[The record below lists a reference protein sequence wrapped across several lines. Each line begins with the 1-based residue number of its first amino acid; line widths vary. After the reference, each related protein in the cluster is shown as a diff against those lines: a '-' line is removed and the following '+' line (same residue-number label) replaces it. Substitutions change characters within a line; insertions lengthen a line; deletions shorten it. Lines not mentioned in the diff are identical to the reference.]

1 MSALPRDSNTA
12 EPEGSELQTNQF
24 SSESNIDG
32 SDSGSIADQ
41 NELIENNL
49 LPGEQ
54 RDGHDGQSED
64 TMAKIT
70 HNPEAIS
77 ARFKVISVAQWA
89 ASCVKWQDLSGYD
102 RSHAH
107 TKIDPLK
114 TSAVDWLFGF
124 MPKLPLSSDDVH
136 SVVWRPA
143 GWAGKPCLALRIDR
157 TLYVAI
163 DDISAVIYDN
173 YFVDTAHI
181 EVAWPEPSNPGSPYK
196 SSEIRGRPSL
206 KHYNASVSP
215 QILNKITQTLDPT
228 TAKFWQTSFQLRNE
242 ADALWILRYRA
253 KGAQVGDNHLVLL
266 VTAWQYYF
274 DAIAASAAT
283 MVCAK
288 LGQRTFGSAYNI
300 YKDTNWVNS
309 VAEQNKEIVNC
320 VGMPQ
325 DYATFWAMCCLPS
338 QELYAAKTSA
348 SGVVYRTPFGAF
360 RRKIRTKMCVIS
372 EHTLVFPST
381 APSWWTNPN
390 LILSFIEMYAMK
402 FGLDDQVNDA
412 LYCALQLPIAAT
424 VGTPI
429 SLPEPIHSKDWFEG
443 MVEGGTGLDAVR
455 QLHMSSTV
463 AVTSAWA
470 ETRVTLM
477 AVLGEIAESNLYNRL
492 GINTLINPYS
502 NAIREMV
509 HAMSRP
515 SVFSATLIAKTLNLP
530 APALEL
536 TGLHNSFMPVGQL
549 VPPIMANYSL
559 LSFWQHHL
567 VPVLHANG
575 YLVAGPNLSHVWKPD
590 AELGPKHIVTT
601 PFQLEILNR
610 FGLIAGVGS
619 ERGSLGAY
627 ACPPSN
633 AGGKVTVPVTDPSIR
648 QKLALAI
655 KYGIKTEV
663 LDAAVTRDDV
673 DALRDPAEAV
683 ELFNTWQY
691 SGICPSYAGADVQ
704 YGGRQAD
711 VLAMEPPVAAP
722 GGHATAGISSLRA
735 AIRGAERALSM
746 KRAAFMDKLTKR
758 ASAKCLVMGP
768 NAVPSGALVVVRRTE
783 TDYNIADDDMC
794 GWRLLAS
801 ATNALPTVA
810 SVKRAVASLISKDP
824 LTQSLLPDKLA
835 FGEMAIISS
844 VLGTAVT
851 LIEVLACGDHRV
863 CDVGECTVDSP
874 KFYLSNGHWAT
885 AICGPAQNVTPLT
898 TVGPRKGAK
907 LWDSIPPKQKE
918 AVYNKA
924 IERFNA
930 RAFNHSQL
938 LDVHVALF
946 PERAIPRSLKEARYA
961 NPRGERGPGPIG
973 GKCCLQCDA
982 NLSGREALQKLM
994 ENAVG
999 SAYPHR
1005 NPAVATKNNVLIG
1018 DLVKVVTSTRGGEC
1032 LPGRRAHC
1040 AAAWIVGRK
1049 GQAAEFVTS
1058 VGAWVLTNTISPA
1071 VWEWLWYDR
1080 GLACATEDTWLQ
1092 TAKALHDTIRKDGLP
1107 ADTNPNDSDWAQS
1120 LYLHSLYGRG
1130 GVVVDWA
1137 TEFTNKTEGP
1147 APVLQWDGGAYTR
1160 HAAARTIRE
1169 TIHSVTA
1176 TAYPKAMPKPFD
1188 QFMDT
1193 AYEWLVSGSSA
1204 GIPSVLKNSPMR
1216 DEILHTYGLT
1226 PRPTKRSVM
1235 EAIPR
1240 AKVKHILL
1248 KTKPKIVAK
1257 AHMKLNETGGK
1268 ARAIYGVTLWHYI
1281 FSNWLT
1287 APLEK
1292 HLDHPNID
1300 INLAGS
1306 EMLDAVV
1313 ARVSRVEE
1321 GYVFNSYDYPDFNAM
1336 HTHEYMAE
1344 VYSSAKRHALSAIDR
1359 EGAGRYSSEDREL
1372 IERGFTWMQESNM
1385 SQYVLHPDTGEILRT
1400 TSGLYSGNRDTTLIN
1415 TLLNIAYAAVVDES
1429 LRAKY
1434 TNPGVVE
1441 RLCHGDD
1448 IITVHTSLAR
1458 ALLWNDEAT
1467 ACNLKGQESKLMIDH
1482 KHHEYLRI
1490 MGCSDNKLR
1499 GSLARCIS
1507 TFCNGNWET
1516 DKIVGVWAK
1525 LQESANSLATWIRRG
1540 AARRTVQELW
1550 NVVRY
1555 RVLVDVYR
1563 FSDADARAVNI
1574 RTAGV
1579 TRGRS
1584 DPDYSRLSSYVTD
1597 PYIEHIRKELPM
1609 ELRPTASETR
1619 RLKRVLQKS
1628 TYGTE
1633 LALSFQ
1639 QTDLTKV
1646 TDSATRAVIN
1656 LGSPPGATKR
1666 YRQWERFAMA
1676 GATKA
1681 DWQLRNRIK
1690 AMHHLLSA
1698 LDLKSRQLSEVE
1710 VVSAVTQ
1717 IPKAVV
1723 ARVLEA
1729 DAELARS
1736 QKSSPRWHLP
1746 AELASTL
1753 AEIEWRERAAAGD
1766 YPATLLGTNSYL
1778 NRASVTEVVATTSD
1792 YNTVHLS
1799 DMLLY

>member
-12 EPEGSELQTNQF
+12 GPEGSELQTNEPI
-24 SSESNIDG
+24 SESNIEG
-32 SDSGSIADQ
+32 SESGSIADQ

-49 LPGEQ
+49 LPRESGG
-54 RDGHDGQSED
+54 DGATPFDD
-64 TMAKIT
+64 PVAKVIY
-70 HNPEAIS
+70 NPE
-77 ARFKVISVAQWA
+77 SVAARIKVASVAEWA
-89 ASCVKWQDLSGYD
+89 ATCVRWQDSFNYD
-102 RSHAH
+102 RSHAQ
-107 TKIDPLK
+107 TKVDPLK

-124 MPKLPLSSDDVH
+124 MPKLPLSSDDAH
-136 SVVWRPA
+136 SVTWRQA
-143 GWAGKPCLALRIDR
+143 GWAGKPCLAIRVDR
-157 TLYVAI
+157 TLYVSI
-163 DDISAVIYDN
+163 DDVSAICYDR
-173 YFVDTAHI
+173 YFADTAFI
-181 EVAWPEPSNPGSPYK
+181 EVAWPEMSNVGSPYK

-266 VTAWQYYF
+266 VSAWQYYF
-274 DAIAASAAT
+274 DAVAASST
-283 MVCAK
+283 SMVCAK
-288 LGQRTFGSAYNI
+288 LGQRTFGAAYNI

-338 QELYAAKTSA
+338 QELYAAKTSDA
-348 SGVVYRTPFGAF
+348 GIVFRTPFGAF
-360 RRKIRTKMCVIS
+360 RRKIRTKLCVIS

-390 LILSFIEMYAMK
+390 LILSFIEMYAMR
-402 FGLDDQVNDA
+402 FGLDEQVNDA

-443 MVEGGTGLDAVR
+443 MVEGGSGLDAIR

-470 ETRVTLM
+470 ESRVSLM
-477 AVLGEIAESNLYNRL
+477 AVLGEVAESNLYNRL
-492 GINTLINPYS
+492 GINTLLNPYS
-502 NAIREMV
+502 NAVREI
-509 HAMSRP
+509 AGSMSRP
-515 SVFSATLIAKTLNLP
+515 GVFSATMLAKVLGIP

-559 LSFWQHHL
+559 LAFWQHHL
-567 VPVLHANG
+567 VPVLHSNG
-575 YLVAGPNLSHVWKPD
+575 YLAAGPNLSNTWKPSIKV
-590 AELGPKHIVTT
+590 GPTHIVTT

-610 FGLIAGVGS
+610 YGLMVANDS
-619 ERGSLGAY
+619 SMAPLPAY
-627 ACPPSN
+627 SCPPTSTS
-633 AGGKVTVPVTDPSIR
+633 GMVTIPITDPVVR
-648 QKLALAI
+648 QKLMLAA
-655 KYGIKTEV
+655 KHGIKLEIIDSTTTQADIE
-663 LDAAVTRDDV
+663 ATRDPV
-673 DALRDPAEAV
+673 EAV

-691 SGICPSYAGADVQ
+691 SGICPSFAGAEVQ
-704 YGGRQAD
+704 YGGRASSARAAD
-711 VLAMEPPVAAP
+711 AAP
-722 GGHATAGISSLRA
+722 QATGREEAPGVSSLQA
-735 AIRGAERALSM
+735 AIDGAERSLAK
-746 KRAAFMDKLTKR
+746 KRAVFLEKLGQR
-758 ASAKCLVMGP
+758 ASTKLGATVDSTP
-768 NAVPSGALVVVRRTE
+768 NCNSVVATPRVE
-783 TDYNIADDDMC
+783 SDYNIADDDLC
-794 GWRLLAS
+794 GWRLLAHFS
-801 ATNALPTVA
+801 EAFPTVA
-810 SVKRAVASLISKDP
+810 AVKRATAALISKDP
-824 LTQSLLPDKLA
+824 LTQSLLPDKLTFEELA
-835 FGEMAIISS
+835 TISS
-844 VLGTAVT
+844 ALGLDATLVEVQASGACIVCELGTCT
-851 LIEVLACGDHRV
+851 IE
-863 CDVGECTVDSP
+863 SP
-874 KFYLSNGHWAT
+874 VFYLRDGHWAT
-885 AICGPAQNVTPLT
+885 ALGGSVAATKPPISAGPTRLT
-898 TVGPRKGAK
+898 TRWQDA
-907 LWDSIPPKQKE
+907 SPKWKE
-918 AVYNKA
+918 SVYNKA

-930 RAFNHSQL
+930 QAITHMQL
-938 LDVHVALF
+938 LGVHTSLF
-946 PERAIPRSLKEARYA
+946 PDRAVPRSLKELGFQKTQVLGT
-961 NPRGERGPGPIG
+961 PSPDT
-973 GKCCLQCDA
+973 KCCQHCDGKAWTTDQLRAWIGEA
-982 NLSGREALQKLM
+982 N
-994 ENAVG
+994 NVN
-999 SAYPHR
+999 YPHR
-1005 NPAVATKNNVLIG
+1005 NPAVASKNNVLVRDLAKLIG
-1018 DLVKVVTSTRGGEC
+1018 NTKSATC
-1032 LPGRRAHC
+1032 QPGRRAIC
-1040 AAAWIVGRK
+1040 AAAWIKSRT
-1049 GQAAEFVTS
+1049 GQASEFVAS

-1071 VWEWLWYDR
+1071 VWEWLWYET
-1080 GLACATEDTWLQ
+1080 GLAEATEDTWLEK
-1092 TAKALHDTIRKDGLP
+1092 AKALHDTIRKNGLP
-1107 ADTNPNDSDWAQS
+1107 PSTNATDNDWAQS

-1137 TEFTNKTEGP
+1137 VEFRNKTNEP
-1147 APVLQWDGGAYTR
+1147 APVLQWDGQTYSCG
-1160 HAAARTIRE
+1160 AAATTIKD

-1176 TAYPKAMPKPFD
+1176 TAYPKALPKPFD

-1216 DEILHTYGLT
+1216 DEILHVYGLT

-1240 AKVKHILL
+1240 SKVKDILL
-1248 KTKPKIVAK
+1248 KTRPKIVAK

-1344 VYSSAKRHALSAIDR
+1344 IYSSAKRHALAAMDR

-1372 IERGFTWMQESNM
+1372 VELGFDWMRESNM
-1385 SQYVLHPDTGEILRT
+1385 NQYVLHPDTGEILRT

-1415 TLLNIAYAAVVDES
+1415 TLLNIAYAKVVDES

-1448 IITVHTSLAR
+1448 IITIHSSLSK
-1458 ALLWNDEAT
+1458 ALLWNDEAA

-1499 GSLARCIS
+1499 GSLARCVA

-1516 DKIVGVWAK
+1516 DKIIGVWAK
-1525 LQESANSLATWIRRG
+1525 LQESANSLATWVRRG
-1540 AARRTVQELW
+1540 AASGTVQELW
-1550 NVVRY
+1550 NIVRY
-1555 RVLVDVYR
+1555 RTLVEVYR

-1574 RTAGV
+1574 KAAADDRKK
-1579 TRGRS
+1579 R
-1584 DPDYSRLSSYVTD
+1584 DPNFARLASHVTD
-1597 PYIEHIRKELPM
+1597 PYIEHIRKELPI

-1646 TDSATRAVIN
+1646 TNGAVGAVIE
-1656 LGSPPGATKR
+1656 LGSAPGATKH
-1666 YRQWERFAMA
+1666 YRQWERFAMT
-1676 GATKA
+1676 GSTKA
-1681 DWQLRNRIK
+1681 DWQLRNRVK
-1690 AMHHLLSA
+1690 AMHHLLAA

-1717 IPKAVV
+1717 IPKSVV

-1778 NRASVTEVVATTSD
+1778 NRAQTTDVVATTSD
-1792 YNTVHLS
+1792 FTPIRLS
-1799 DMLLY
+1799 DTLLY